1 MTKLAGLSDQSVQE
15 LLLTW
20 VCAVYK
26 LLVHEPELLRERF
39 AVLIKVKHSQHT
51 TDVHHK
57 PVLYCLAFI

>member
-26 LLVHEPELLRERF
+26 LLVRESQLLRERF
-39 AVLIKVKHSQHT
+39 AVLIKVKHSEDT
-51 TDVHHK
+51 TEVHHK
-57 PVLYCLAFI
+57 PLLHCLVFI